1 MSRDI
6 TYTAPDGLRLY
17 AQDRGPEDAPL
28 TVLCIHGLTRNH
40 KDFGPM
46 IDALDAPY
54 RFLSVDVRGRGRSQ
68 RASDPATY
76 TPATYAEDMRALID
90 HLGLSRVALIGT
102 SMGGLIAMVM
112 MRKHAARIAG
122 VVLNDVGPVLEPAGL
137 NRIANYVGQV
147 APLDSWGAAQAAVA
161 AAQTSVYPH
170 YGPED
175 WAAFAERTY
184 RETDDGRVIL
194 DYDPDITRTVGDV
207 KPTWRTRFLMWR
219 LFAAMKSRPLLIL
232 RGETSDILSDKVAR
246 RMARRHPDA
255 TYVTVPGVGHAPML
269 DEPAA
274 RQALRTFL
282 GRLAGAD
289 SA

>member
-6 TYTAPDGLRLY
+6 FYAAPDGLTLY
-17 AQDRGPEDAPL
+17 AEDRGPEDAPL
-28 TVLCIHGLTRNH
+28 AVLCLHGLTRNH

-46 IDALDAPY
+46 INALDAPY
-54 RFLSVDVRGRGRSQ
+54 RFISPDVRGRGRSQ

-76 TPATYAEDMRALID
+76 TPVTYAADMIALID
-90 HLGLSRVALIGT
+90 HLGLSRVALVGT
-102 SMGGLIAMVM
+102 SMGGLISMIL

-137 NRIANYVGQV
+137 SRIANYVGQV

-161 AAQTSVYPH
+161 AAQSSVYPH

-219 LFAAMKSRPLLIL
+219 LFSSMKARPLLIL
-232 RGETSDILSDKVAR
+232 RGETSDILSDAVAR
-246 RMARRHPDA
+246 RMVRRHPDA

-269 DEPAA
+269 DEPASI
-274 RQALRTFL
+274 QALQAFL
-282 GRLAGAD
+282 ARLAGAN